1 MELLKK
7 YAIINYDNNIKR
19 LKKII
24 VNGIGELNDFIKNQ
38 STSRLRVWIKMVDYT
53 LADNQNY
60 KTESYLLITL
70 VIKLFTMELDV
81 ENVSLKNSEIM
92 KLLKRFSKSIKF
104 EYAYRSELINKKPK
118 YYTLL
123 KDTSLKENVDD

>member
-81 ENVSLKNSEIM
+81 ENVSLKNS
-92 KLLKRFSKSIKF
+92 
-104 EYAYRSELINKKPK
+104 
-118 YYTLL
+118 
-123 KDTSLKENVDD
+123 